1 MSRVHWQAKALGG
14 PFRSDAYDP
23 LLAEQKMRERDE
35 RRGGVEGRTG
45 GDGAAASVESRDE
58 EWAAELDAEDC
69 MYRTY
74 SGWKGWQE
82 EGRGDY
88 YDTSCRRHQ
97 QVLSEMFVRYP
108 EAFLTPAA
116 LDKYSE
122 ALAVHRQRL
131 AQQAQAAA
139 RHQVPRSD
147 VARSFDEFERKVM
160 RWAYEEDADKLPAS
174 NWSEAGV

>member
-1 MSRVHWQAKALGG
+1 VFHWQAKALGG

-45 GDGAAASVESRDE
+45 GGGAAVSVESREE
-58 EWAAELDAEDC
+58 EWAAELDA
-69 MYRTY
+69 
-74 SGWKGWQE
+74 

-116 LDKYSE
+116 LDKYSG
-122 ALAVHRQRL
+122 ALAVHRERL
-131 AQQAQAAA
+131 AQQARAAA
-139 RHQVPRSD
+139 RHEVPKSD
-147 VARSFDEFERKVM
+147 VARSLDEFERKVM
-160 RWAYEEDADKLPAS
+160 R
-174 NWSEAGV
+174 